1 MSYQQ
6 VRQVDRI
13 GLPLLPKKMRIF
25 AGSGVVTTFELWY
38 EDAWGD
44 FEVVDDHATE
54 ADDHLAI
61 LADDLNTRSV
71 EAALPSPPLPA
82 KSDFQEKLMTKG
94 FDDQDLSITFRCCS
108 P

>member
-1 MSYQQ
+1 
-6 VRQVDRI
+6 
-13 GLPLLPKKMRIF
+13 MRIF
-25 AGSGVVTTFELWY
+25 AGSGVVATFELWY

-54 ADDHLAI
+54 AEDHLAI

-71 EAALPSPPLPA
+71 EAALPSPPPPA
-82 KSDFQEKLMTKG
+82 KNDFQEKLMVKG
-94 FDDQDLSITFRCCS
+94 FDDQDLLITFRCCS